1 MLDEIDMKST
11 RDRILEA
18 ALRLFSKKGFLGATT
33 RQIAE
38 EARTAEV
45 TLFRH
50 FASKE
55 KLFEEVIHTY
65 SFLPALRELLP
76 EVEKMPYRD
85 ALTRVARRYLDALA
99 IRGDLIRIMQSEVH
113 RYPDKVHRVYQ
124 VFIEEMFGTLASYLA
139 RMQQKG
145 VLRSFDAVL
154 GARAFLGL
162 FFSYFNLQGFLRK
175 RQTDADRER
184 VVKEFVEIFV
194 RGTMV

>member
-1 MLDEIDMKST
+1 MKST
-11 RDRILEA
+11 RERILEA
-18 ALRLFSKKGFLGATT
+18 ALGLFSKKGFLGATT

-55 KLFEEVIHTY
+55 KLFEEVINTY
-65 SFLPALRELLP
+65 TFLPALRELLP
-76 EVEKMPYRD
+76 EVEKMTYRD
-85 ALTRVARRYLDALA
+85 ALLRIARRYLDALA
-99 IRGDLIRIMQSEVH
+99 MRGDLVRIMQSEVR
-113 RYPDKVHRVYQ
+113 RYPDTVHRVYE

-145 VLRSFDAVL
+145 ALRSFDSVL

-175 RQTDADRER
+175 RQTEADRELAVR
-184 VVKEFVEIFV
+184 EFVEIFV
-194 RGTMV
+194 KGTIA